1 MLIALAALL
10 LPGAAAAQAAL
21 PGNDANAQ
29 AEVPEDPFGRAA
41 PAGAVAGFIEALAER
56 DYGRAA
62 RYLDLSEVRPARRQ
76 RLGPELARR
85 FQAILDRQGE
95 IVPRTELSRDP
106 AGALDDALEP
116 DLERVGRI
124 ERDGRRVPIL
134 LRRLDQGDTP
144 HWVVAEETL
153 SAALALDLGAPEPA
167 AEAWLPRGLSDAQ
180 LAGAP
185 LSHWLTLVA
194 IALGAFAAAWLV
206 LRIVVIILH
215 RIAPRFDETRRFL
228 VATAVPLILF
238 AAVGLASWTAPR
250 LGVSIVAREA
260 FSWLTL
266 IVGWIA
272 FGWLLW
278 RLADLVS
285 ARALAG
291 FTRRGRASATAIIL
305 VARRVAKLLIV
316 AVTIIAIFDV
326 FGFEVTAALAALGIG
341 GIALALGAQKTVEN
355 LIASLSIIS
364 DRPFKVGDICR
375 VAGTIGTVEDVGM
388 RSTRL
393 RTLDRTLLTI
403 PNSILANSE
412 IENFS
417 ARDQFWFHPMLHV
430 AGSTPPERL
439 RGLLERLRA
448 VLAGDER
455 LVDGEARV
463 RLLAPV
469 EDRLPIEVFAY
480 VDTLDFPEFLA
491 VQEDLTLKLLDVLA
505 EEGLSLVPPG
515 LELGRKGAG

>member
-1 MLIALAALL
+1 M
-10 LPGAAAAQAAL
+10 AAAQAPL
-21 PGNDANAQ
+21 SGNASESVQEA
-29 AEVPEDPFGRAA
+29 VLEDPFGRAA

-56 DYGRAA
+56 DYSRAA
-62 RYLDLSEVRPARRQ
+62 RYLDLTNMRPARQ
-76 RLGPELARR
+76 ERLGPELARR
-85 FQAILDRQGE
+85 FQVVLDRQGE

-106 AGALDDALEP
+106 AGDLDDALDP
-116 DLERVGRI
+116 DLDRVGSI
-124 ERDGRRVPIL
+124 DLDGRGVPIL
-134 LRRLDQGDTP
+134 LRRIEEGDTP

-153 SAALALDLGAPEPA
+153 SAALAIDLDAPEPQT
-167 AEAWLPRGLSDAQ
+167 EAWLPRSFAETQ
-180 LAGAP
+180 VAGAP
-185 LSHWLTLVA
+185 LSHWLILIA

-206 LRIVVIILH
+206 LRVAVLILH
-215 RIAPRFDETRRFL
+215 RIASRYDETRRFL
-228 VATAVPLILF
+228 VAATVPLMLF

-364 DRPFKVGDICR
+364 DRPFKVGDLCR
-375 VAGTIGTVEDVGM
+375 IAGTIGTVEDVGM

-393 RTLDRTLLTI
+393 RTIDRTLLTV
-403 PNSILANSE
+403 PNSILASSE

-417 ARDQFWFHPMLHV
+417 ARDRFWFHPMLHV
-430 AGSTPPERL
+430 AGSTPPDRL
-439 RGLLERLRA
+439 RRLLERMRA
-448 VLAGDER
+448 ALER
-455 LVDGEARV
+455 DDRLFDGVARV
-463 RLLAPV
+463 RVLLPV

-480 VDTLDFPEFLA
+480 ILAADFDESLA
-491 VQEDLTLKLLDVLA
+491 VQEDLTLKLLDILA
-505 EEGLSLVPPG
+505 EEGLSLAPPG
-515 LELGRKGAG
+515 LELGGRKGIG